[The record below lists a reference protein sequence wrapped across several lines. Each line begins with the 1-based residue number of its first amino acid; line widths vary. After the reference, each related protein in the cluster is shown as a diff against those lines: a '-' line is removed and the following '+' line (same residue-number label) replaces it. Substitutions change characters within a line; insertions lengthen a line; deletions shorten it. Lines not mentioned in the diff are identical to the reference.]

1 MKTKKLAFS
10 ANTYVR
16 PPCIVCKG
24 DHRLFYCQAFKDMKP
39 HDSLH
44 LVKKHKL
51 CENCLLSN
59 HVTLNCRKPSV
70 CSVEGCGQK
79 HTKFIHVNQT
89 KNVSNAQVVSNE
101 HVVDG
106 VKDSVAHHVKIVD
119 GSSNTEVNVHIP
131 IVKVRVNN
139 KIDVLALLDTASTST
154 FCTKDLVDKLGVKG
168 SGTNFQLCTLN
179 RSQNNENA
187 RMVSLKLESSQNSE
201 SLYLPSV
208 YVIEK
213 IPLKQIDVDMSKYSH
228 LSDIAV
234 CTTDIN
240 ADIDILIGQDNAEA
254 LIPLEIRKGQK
265 GEPFATRTMFGWS
278 FNGPARPN
286 IVSHKVISNFIT
298 TSYVKA
304 DMTQSWNS
312 QDEGINEDGLSWSQ
326 EDKRVIDLWNRERK
340 LVDGHYQIPIPWRDE
355 KAIVPNNF
363 CVAMSRLKSL
373 NRSLE
378 KKKLTGRYNE

>member
-1 MKTKKLAFS
+1 MAAKAHDPVYRRMNQKSSYDMKTKKLAFS

-24 DHRLFYCQAFKDMKP
+24 DHGLFYCQAFKDMKP
-39 HDSLH
+39 HGRLH
-44 LVKKHKL
+44 L
-51 CENCLLSN
+51 
-59 HVTLNCRKPSV
+59 PSV

-79 HTKFIHVNQT
+79 HTKFIHVNQS

-101 HVVDG
+101 HIVDG

-119 GSSNTEVNVHIP
+119 GSSNTEANVHIP

-139 KIDVLALLDTASTST
+139 KLDVLALLDTASTST
-154 FCTKDLVDKLGVKG
+154 FCTKNLVDKLGVKG

-187 RMVSLKLESSQNSE
+187 RMVSLNLESSQNGE

-213 IPLKQIDVDMSKYSH
+213 IPLKQIDVDISKYSH
-228 LSDIAV
+228 LSDIPV

-240 ADIDILIGQDNAEA
+240 ADIDILIGQDNAKA
-254 LIPLEIRKGQK
+254 LIPPEIRKGQK
-265 GEPFATRTMFGWS
+265 GEPFATKTIFGWS
-278 FNGPARPN
+278 FNGLARPN
-286 IVSHKVISNFIT
+286 IVSQKVISNFIT

-304 DMTQSWNS
+304 DITQSWN
-312 QDEGINEDGLSWSQ
+312 
-326 EDKRVIDLWNRERK
+326 R
-340 LVDGHYQIPIPWRDE
+340 
-355 KAIVPNNF
+355 
-363 CVAMSRLKSL
+363 
-373 NRSLE
+373 
-378 KKKLTGRYNE
+378 